1 MEVITMRFVIAIAI
15 AILGTIHGLVSVC
28 NAINTG
34 TTFWYVSFLT
44 SVFVVIC
51 ASGYVETQAKP

>member
-1 MEVITMRFVIAIAI
+1 MKFVIAIALAII
-15 AILGTIHGLVSVC
+15 AGLHGIVSVA

-44 SVFVVIC
+44 SVFVVVC
-51 ASGYVETQAKP
+51 AFGYVETQSKP

>member
-1 MEVITMRFVIAIAI
+1 MEVITMRFVIAIALAII
-15 AILGTIHGLVSVC
+15 AGLHGIVSVA

-51 ASGYVETQAKP
+51 AFGYVETQTKP

>member
-1 MEVITMRFVIAIAI
+1 MRFVIAIAI
-15 AILGTIHGLVSVC
+15 AILAVIHGLVSLC

>member
-1 MEVITMRFVIAIAI
+1 MEAITMRFVIAIAI
-15 AILGTIHGLVSVC
+15 AILSTIHGLVSVC

-51 ASGYVETQAKP
+51 CSGYVETQSKP

>member
-1 MEVITMRFVIAIAI
+1 MRFVITIALAIIACIHAI
-15 AILGTIHGLVSVC
+15 VSVC

-51 ASGYVETQAKP
+51 CSGYVETQSKP